1 MVLRGAVGIR
11 EVGPREAL
19 QAHAETL
26 PTAQKVELVRRLL
39 ACGITKINVVSLVS
53 PKAMPHMA
61 DAEAVLEQLGPI
73 ADVQVSGLA
82 PNQRAMDRAL
92 ALAAKGLLNE
102 VFLLHA
108 ATSSVL
114 RANGLPES
122 LDANFAQI
130 ATFADQAKAAGLRVG
145 CFVSAAFGCSMEGQ
159 VAPATV
165 LAAVEAIV
173 ALSSIDE
180 VVVSDSTGQ
189 ADPVQVAQLLSQVS
203 DIVGE
208 TPVTLH
214 FHDSRGTGL
223 ANAVAA
229 VQSPIKNLTLDAS
242 FGGLGGDIPFIPEAA
257 GNVATED
264 LVAMLDGMGVHTGI
278 DAAGVVAVAKLYNDW
293 TAVPLRSSV
302 PNVGPVRWKLRPAS

>member
-1 MVLRGAVGIR
+1 MALRGVVGIR

-19 QAHAETL
+19 QAHPEAL

-73 ADVQVSGLA
+73 ANVQVSGLA
-82 PNQRAMDRAL
+82 PNQRAIDRAV
-92 ALAAKGLLNE
+92 ALAAT
-102 VFLLHA
+102 A
-108 ATSSVL
+108 SVL
-114 RANGLPES
+114 RANGLPDS
-122 LDANFAQI
+122 LDGNFTQI

-165 LAAVEAIV
+165 LSAVEAIV
-173 ALSSIDE
+173 GLPSIDE

-189 ADPVQVAQLLSQVS
+189 ADPVQVALLLAQVS
-203 DIVGE
+203 HIVGE
-208 TPVTLH
+208 TPVTVH

-229 VQSPIKNLTLDAS
+229 VQSPIRNLTLDAS

-278 DAAGVVAVAKLYNDW
+278 DAAGVVAVAKLYNEW
-293 TAVPLRSSV
+293 TSVPLRSSV
-302 PNVGPVRWKLRPAS
+302 PNVGPVRWKVRPAS